1 MCLRMDSCMVAFSR
15 LVLTPAVL
23 LFLVVSLSQKRPLRE
38 VGNLFSFMPSKKT
51 RCVDCTERD
60 VTHDI
65 LTPVNEMK
73 RLFYRWWLGNTRIK
87 SECSIA
93 GVDLPIITTCN
104 RPYPR
109 ILESLT
115 ICRCNYKGSTFSSDP
130 ECWSG
135 RSWTHDLPRY
145 SPVIPTLVR
154 VFSLSLCGPNSIVG
168 LTLWRRANPRNVGF

>member
-1 MCLRMDSCMVAFSR
+1 MVAFSR

-73 RLFYRWWLGNTRIK
+73 RLFYRW
-87 SECSIA
+87 
-93 GVDLPIITTCN
+93 
-104 RPYPR
+104 
-109 ILESLT
+109 
-115 ICRCNYKGSTFSSDP
+115 
-130 ECWSG
+130 
-135 RSWTHDLPRY
+135 
-145 SPVIPTLVR
+145 
-154 VFSLSLCGPNSIVG
+154 
-168 LTLWRRANPRNVGF
+168 